1 MTARPL
7 TLLAAVACALPSI
20 AAAEPFTFVTLG
32 DMPYKLPDDNV
43 RFDRLIDAVNEV
55 APAFT
60 LHIGDTKGGSTP
72 CDDAALEKI
81 LADMNRFAAP
91 VIYTPGDNE
100 WTDCYRKNAG
110 EFDPL
115 ERLAKLRV
123 DFFPDSTSLGA
134 IPMAVARQPDVMP
147 EHADYVENAR
157 FTMNEVM
164 VVTAHVVGSNN
175 NFESRDPDA
184 VAEFFAR
191 DAANIAWTKDSF
203 AKAKAEGAKA
213 VVMGIHADLWDA
225 ATYYATWPRHS
236 GHKAWVEAFL
246 ESAADF
252 GKPVLLIHGDSHVF
266 RIDHPFKNDDDKTME
281 LITRLEVYGANQ
293 VQAVRVTVDPDD
305 PAVFGFK
312 PLIVPDN
319 IGR

>member
-1 MTARPL
+1 MTSIRNDISAGDLRR
-7 TLLAAVACALPSI
+7 AAKTVDGS
-20 AAAEPFTFVTLG
+20 AAQ
-32 DMPYKLPDDNV
+32 
-43 RFDRLIDAVNEV
+43 R
-55 APAFT
+55 
-60 LHIGDTKGGSTP
+60 
-72 CDDAALEKI
+72 
-81 LADMNRFAAP
+81 
-91 VIYTPGDNE
+91 
-100 WTDCYRKNAG
+100 
-110 EFDPL
+110 
-115 ERLAKLRV
+115 
-123 DFFPDSTSLGA
+123 
-134 IPMAVARQPDVMP
+134 
-147 EHADYVENAR
+147 
-157 FTMNEVM
+157 
-164 VVTAHVVGSNN
+164 
-175 NFESRDPDA
+175 
-184 VAEFFAR
+184 FFAL
-191 DAANIAWTKDSF
+191 ANIAWTKDSF

-266 RIDHPFKNDDDKTME
+266 RIDHPFKNNDGKTVE

-319 IGR
+319 IGS